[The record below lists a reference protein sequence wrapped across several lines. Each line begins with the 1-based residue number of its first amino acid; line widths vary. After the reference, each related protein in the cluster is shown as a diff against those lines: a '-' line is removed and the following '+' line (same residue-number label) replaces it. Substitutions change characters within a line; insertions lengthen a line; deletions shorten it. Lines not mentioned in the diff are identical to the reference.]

1 MQQVKEDVAG
11 EDGHHGEAPPGGQ
24 QLHGDEGLGGVH
36 GEQCDGGAC
45 EGPKNDEVQC
55 EIFHDELQS
64 VAHDEPLPVVHDR
77 SHDELLCE
85 VHGNFHDELQ
95 YGVHEKFHDDDEL

>member
-1 MQQVKEDVAG
+1 VQQVREDAAG
-11 EDGHHGEAPPGGQ
+11 EDGHHGEAPPGGLQ
-24 QLHGDEGLGGVH
+24 QHDDEGLGGVH
-36 GEQCDGGAC
+36 GEQCDGRAC

-64 VAHDEPLPVVHDR
+64 VVHDEPLLVVHDR